1 MHAVDRHDRNPIDC
15 AEMGMQRVDPADP
28 LHADLQKH
36 FAIKALAAK
45 VRQVLDDSQSA
56 GAFN

>member
-1 MHAVDRHDRNPIDC
+1 
-15 AEMGMQRVDPADP
+15 MGMQRVDPADP